1 MFPFATICNHLQPF
15 ATICNQLQ
23 PVAKV
28 MPPQWEILTTLRSD
42 FTRLNIC
49 PRVTLAPSMLC
60 NAAPDFVRWQP
71 MGRAVHEREN

>member
-1 MFPFATICNHLQPF
+1 
-15 ATICNQLQ
+15 
-23 PVAKV
+23 